1 MSKAWEQ
8 AICGGRKRDNWACI
22 KGFVSLGLKDVLIKT
37 TKIYKLHLVF
47 KMFSR
52 IFQCCWVE
60 ENGHPDVT
68 DTIRGEWAIWGQ

>member
-8 AICGGRKRDNWACI
+8 AICGGRKRDNSACI

-52 IFQCCWVE
+52 IFQCC
-60 ENGHPDVT
+60 
-68 DTIRGEWAIWGQ
+68 